1 MDILTGGKKM
11 TISLEQI
18 ESKLSEGRMQVL
30 NERACSNYERDVN
43 K

>member
-18 ESKLSEGRMQVL
+18 ESKLSEGGMQKKFTGLVQITK
-30 NERACSNYERDVN
+30 EM
-43 K
+43 